1 MKSIKRIF
9 VKLGIIIV
17 IESIIFFTIPYLSK
31 YLQIQLSDFKIDMLL
46 GVIVAYIVSSTTDKI
61 IWNTQNDKKV
71 DKLQFELD
79 RVTRD
84 LRDLEEVVSFSHSS
98 KGGGKS
104 ATKHSD
110 NT

>member
-84 LRDLEEVVSFSHSS
+84 LRDLEEVVSFFHSS
-98 KGGGKS
+98 KGGAKND
-104 ATKHSD
+104 TKHSD
-110 NT
+110 DA

>member
-9 VKLGIIIV
+9 VKLGIIV
-17 IESIIFFTIPYLSK
+17 VVESIIFFTIPYLSK
-31 YLQIQLSDFKIDMLL
+31 YLQIQLSDLKIDMLL

-84 LRDLEEVVSFSHSS
+84 LRDLEEVVSFFHSS

>member
-9 VKLGIIIV
+9 VKLGIIV
-17 IESIIFFTIPYLSK
+17 VVESIIFFTIPYLSK
-31 YLQIQLSDFKIDMLL
+31 YLQIQLSDLKIDMLL

-84 LRDLEEVVSFSHSS
+84 LRDLEEVVSFFHSS
-98 KGGGKS
+98 KGGAKND
-104 ATKHSD
+104 TKHSD
-110 NT
+110 DA

>member
-46 GVIVAYIVSSTTDKI
+46 GVIVAYIVSSTTDKV
-61 IWNTQNDKKV
+61 IWNTKNDKKV

-84 LRDLEEVVSFSHSS
+84 LRDLEEVVSFFHSS
-98 KGGGKS
+98 KGGAKND
-104 ATKHSD
+104 TKHSD
-110 NT
+110 DA